1 MITPIVIITI
11 ATFILFVIILGAVIY
26 CRSSNIFFIHLHY
39 QHYHHYKLCQFPAPS
54 PSPSHFPSTLPP
66 LSSLPSLPLLLSFL
80 FSLFLHSLSSIL
92 SLSFPL
98 YISLSLSV
106 SPFLG
111 PHLKRLVDVLES
123 QVEEEG
129 LVAALVFLDDPDG
142 AVSEQVLSRG
152 NLDSLFAVATNSF
165 ELATVR
171 RLFLFSLF
179 TSIITLYQEVISNLE
194 IGI

>member
-1 MITPIVIITI
+1 M
-11 ATFILFVIILGAVIY
+11 
-26 CRSSNIFFIHLHY
+26 
-39 QHYHHYKLCQFPAPS
+39 
-54 PSPSHFPSTLPP
+54 
-66 LSSLPSLPLLLSFL
+66 
-80 FSLFLHSLSSIL
+80 
-92 SLSFPL
+92 
-98 YISLSLSV
+98 
-106 SPFLG
+106 
-111 PHLKRLVDVLES
+111 DVLES

-142 AVSEQVLSRG
+142 AVSEQVLRG
-152 NLDSLFAVATNSF
+152 ILDSLFAVATNSF